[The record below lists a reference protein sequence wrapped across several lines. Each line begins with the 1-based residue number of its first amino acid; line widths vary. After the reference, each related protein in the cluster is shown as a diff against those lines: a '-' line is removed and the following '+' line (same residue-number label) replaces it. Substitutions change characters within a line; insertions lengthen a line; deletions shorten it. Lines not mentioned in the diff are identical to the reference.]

1 MKNISLCIVNFA
13 LCIIFTSCSYIEQY
27 IKEHESEG
35 IIASI
40 GNSHL
45 YKEDIANLVPLG
57 TNTTDS
63 IAIIDAYIQRW
74 ATNILIYDNAMRNVS
89 NQAEINKM
97 VEDYRRTITIHY
109 YKQEMVNEKVKIPTD
124 KETIEFYENN
134 KNLFLLKHPIAKGAL
149 IKIPNNMKTDKIE
162 HKFKNLKNIEEI
174 EKYALQYAKDYQLFT
189 EHWRQIDEIIDI
201 KSSNLKINKPG
212 YYEEKDSAN
221 NTLINIVEYIN
232 QGEVAPIEM
241 IMEEVR
247 STLYNQQ
254 KMKYLDNF
262 NNEIYDYAVKHN
274 KIKFN

>member
-57 TNTTDS
+57 TNATDS

-124 KETIEFYENN
+124 KETIEFYESN
-134 KNLFLLKHPIAKGAL
+134 KNLFLLKHPIVKGAL
-149 IKIPNNMKTDKIE
+149 IKIPNNVKTDKIE
-162 HKFKNLKNIEEI
+162 HKFKNLKNIAEI
-174 EKYALQYAKDYQLFT
+174 EGGHL
-189 EHWRQIDEIIDI
+189 
-201 KSSNLKINKPG
+201 
-212 YYEEKDSAN
+212 
-221 NTLINIVEYIN
+221 
-232 QGEVAPIEM
+232 
-241 IMEEVR
+241 
-247 STLYNQQ
+247 
-254 KMKYLDNF
+254 
-262 NNEIYDYAVKHN
+262 
-274 KIKFN
+274 

>member
-1 MKNISLCIVNFA
+1 MKNISLCIINFA
-13 LCIIFTSCSYIEQY
+13 FCIAFTSCSYIEQY

-40 GNSHL
+40 DNTHL
-45 YKEDIANLVPLG
+45 YKEDIANILPPG
-57 TNTTDS
+57 TSSSDS
-63 IAIIDAYIQRW
+63 IAIVDAYIHRW
-74 ATNILIYDNAMRNVS
+74 AANILIYDNAIRNVS

-97 VEDYRRTITIHY
+97 VEDYRRTLTIHY

-124 KETIEFYENN
+124 KETIEFYETN
-134 KNLFLLKHPIAKGAL
+134 KNLFLLKQPIAKGAF
-149 IKIPNNMKTDKIE
+149 IKVPNNVKTDKIE
-162 HKFKNLKNIEEI
+162 RKFKDLNNIEDI

-189 EHWRQIDEIIDI
+189 EYWRPIDEIIDT
-201 KSSNLKINKPG
+201 KTSNLKINKPG
-212 YYEEKDSAN
+212 YYEEKDSVN
-221 NTLINIVEYIN
+221 NTLINITEYIN

-247 STLYNQQ
+247 TTLYNQQ

-262 NNEIYDYAVKHN
+262 NNEIYDYAIKHN